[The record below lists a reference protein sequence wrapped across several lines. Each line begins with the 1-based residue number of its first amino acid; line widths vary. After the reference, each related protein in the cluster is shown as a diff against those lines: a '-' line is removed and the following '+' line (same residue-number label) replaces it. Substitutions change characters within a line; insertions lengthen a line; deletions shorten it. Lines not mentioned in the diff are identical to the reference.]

1 MEVFAGCGWDL
12 SFEEYLRMVSW
23 MYLQGVKTIVNHGF
37 FYSTRDERANDW
49 PPSEFFQ
56 WAHWDRMPEANGMTR
71 RMYMLLTGGRP
82 EKEVLIYHPQESFW
96 LHFLSRQGY
105 QTMYQRGPLVLD
117 ERAAEIDQKEQL
129 LLTGLQEQ
137 NIDFTVVPGDA
148 VRLFKTEGGKL
159 INTRT
164 GAVYTTFVL
173 PMGEVV
179 PLTLA
184 RLLDQFAREGG
195 NLCLMDTMP
204 RYGMSKAEDKEVETI
219 FENLK
224 NSGCLAFVN
233 DGADADT
240 LGVWLQAVA
249 PRPHPHRRGQRPQRQ

>member
-1 MEVFAGCGWDL
+1 
-12 SFEEYLRMVSW
+12 
-23 MYLQGVKTIVNHGF
+23 
-37 FYSTRDERANDW
+37 
-49 PPSEFFQ
+49 
-56 WAHWDRMPEANGMTR
+56 
-71 RMYMLLTGGRP
+71 
-82 EKEVLIYHPQESFW
+82 
-96 LHFLSRQGY
+96 
-105 QTMYQRGPLVLD
+105 
-117 ERAAEIDQKEQL
+117 
-129 LLTGLQEQ
+129 
-137 NIDFTVVPGDA
+137 
-148 VRLFKTEGGKL
+148 RLFKTEGGKL

-224 NSGCLAFVN
+224 DSGCLAFVN

-249 PRPHPHRRGQRPQRQ
+249 PAPIRIEECNGRNVNNHRYYPRWIVDPIMHNDEDL